1 MKFNEEFIQLPPM
14 NRETDG
20 LAVQMIWEY
29 MKLPDELKTEVYED
43 LLAFNQGKKLG
54 ELNVPEKYQKIELDE
69 IADYKNAIEE
79 LIGSLIL
86 EVSDIACWVF
96 AKKYVSGW
104 TLEQMLE
111 DMPKAEKF
119 IVVLDTLYDKHIKFK
134 DEEDIPMS

>member
-1 MKFNEEFIQLPPM
+1 MKLNEEFIQLPPM
-14 NRETDG
+14 KRETDG

-29 MKLPDELKTEVYED
+29 MKLPDELKAEVYED

-54 ELNVPEKYQKIELDE
+54 ELNVPEKYRKVSFDE
-69 IADYKNAIEE
+69 IKEFKNAMEE
-79 LIGSLIL
+79 LIGSLVL

-104 TLEQMLE
+104 TLEKMLE
-111 DMPKAEKF
+111 DMPQAEKF

-134 DEEDIPMS
+134 DADNIPAS